1 MSYNLRRFFNIG
13 FFSDMGRDVKVEV
26 LEDSSR
32 TRLSAAVGLL
42 TDGAGGLQTSGNT
55 SGLHGEL
62 QTSSQN

>member
-32 TRLSAAVGLL
+32 IHLSSAVGLL
-42 TDGAGGLQTSGNT
+42 IDGAGGLQASGNT
-55 SGLHGEL
+55 PGMHGAL
-62 QTSSQN
+62 